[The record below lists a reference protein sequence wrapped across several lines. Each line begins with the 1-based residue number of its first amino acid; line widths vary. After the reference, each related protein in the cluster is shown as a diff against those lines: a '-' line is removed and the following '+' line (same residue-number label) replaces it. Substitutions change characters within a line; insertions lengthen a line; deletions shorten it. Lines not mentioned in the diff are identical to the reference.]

1 MIKFEGHKLINYN
14 MLTNLVRKAERE
26 KKKLYP
32 CGAVR
37 VVIPVKVSDG
47 GRKWWSGE
55 DWDMHRIIRP
65 GH

>member
-1 MIKFEGHKLINYN
+1 